1 MSEEAA
7 FDTMADDLFDQF
19 GVDATFTPAAGDPV
33 ALKVFFKSALA
44 MQPTSYET
52 RSWQGEISIEFVLDD
67 LGREPNRGE
76 TFTYNST
83 VYTVQ
88 GVVENNGRFCTV
100 VVT

>member
-7 FDTMADDLFDQF
+7 FDTMADDLFDQL

-33 ALKVFFKSALA
+33 ALKVFFKSELA
-44 MQPTSYET
+44 FQPTSYET

-76 TFTYNST
+76 TFTYDSV

-88 GVVENNGRFCTV
+88 GILLNDGRFCTV
-100 VVT
+100 AVT

>member
-7 FDTMADDLFDQF
+7 FDTMADDLFDQL
-19 GVDATFTPAAGDPV
+19 GVDATFTPATGDPV
-33 ALKVFFKSALA
+33 ALKVVFKSMLA

-52 RSWQGEISIEFVLDD
+52 RSWQGEDSIEFVLDD

-76 TFTYNST
+76 TFTVEST

-88 GVVENNGRFCTV
+88 GVVANDGRFCTV
-100 VVT
+100 AVT